1 MKIAGV
7 EDLTTTHTIPSLD
20 TSKQAFQLSETSKQS
35 APVAET
41 SKQSAP
47 VTDTPKPAT
56 TGKRGPR
63 GPRTQKVEEHVLY
76 CLDTGKREGGNFALS
91 KPGEKKEI
99 LAQAYKT
106 GVHYFRLQKFQALIQ
121 ETAEGKFELV
131 EVPVE

>member
-1 MKIAGV
+1 MKIAGL
-7 EDLTTTHTIPSLD
+7 EDSTAIHMSPSPD
-20 TSKQAFQLSETSKQS
+20 APKQAAQLAEVPKQ
-35 APVAET
+35 AAAVPDA
-41 SKQSAP
+41 
-47 VTDTPKPAT
+47 PKPAA

-63 GPRTQKVEEHVLY
+63 GPRVQKVEEHVLY
-76 CLDTGKREGGNFALS
+76 CLDTGKGEGGNFALS

-106 GVHYFRLQKFQALIQ
+106 GVHYFRLQKFQAQIQ